1 MSANLQSCLFSAY
14 LESPN
19 KPVPQPPHRTTA
31 KNPIENRHESLH
43 IIFADR
49 APLALRFFGRK
60 RDVGRIGCLRC
71 AGLVVSLHPNP
82 EMPLTGYR
90 SIRLN
95 FNLFKRIES
104 MTFSSF
110 RLMQYHQKL
119 DSELRAELARRW
131 PDVFRIQKLKR
142 LKLVVKD
149 RLAKSAARSFGK
161 RLRLQK
167 I

>member
-1 MSANLQSCLFSAY
+1 MF
-14 LESPN
+14 
-19 KPVPQPPHRTTA
+19 PVRWLGGSLPPIPKRYHS
-31 KNPIENRHESLH
+31 RHW
-43 IIFADR
+43 
-49 APLALRFFGRK
+49 
-60 RDVGRIGCLRC
+60 
-71 AGLVVSLHPNP
+71 
-82 EMPLTGYR
+82 

-95 FNLFKRIES
+95 LNSFKEDGI

-131 PDVFRIQKLKR
+131 PDIFRIQKLKR
-142 LKLVVKD
+142 LKLAVTD
-149 RLAKSAARSFGK
+149 RLAKSNATAFGM

>member
-1 MSANLQSCLFSAY
+1 
-14 LESPN
+14 
-19 KPVPQPPHRTTA
+19 
-31 KNPIENRHESLH
+31 
-43 IIFADR
+43 
-49 APLALRFFGRK
+49 
-60 RDVGRIGCLRC
+60 
-71 AGLVVSLHPNP
+71 
-82 EMPLTGYR
+82 
-90 SIRLN
+90 
-95 FNLFKRIES
+95 

-131 PDVFRIQKLKR
+131 PDVFRVQKLKR

-149 RLAKSAARSFGK
+149 RLARSASITFGK